1 MSETIQ
7 SWRMVHLDG
16 VGAIEVRRPTL
27 RDICDVQPGD
37 QAWWHRCVRR
47 NGAAMSRDE
56 VLDLDVEV
64 AAALAA
70 EVTKARP
77 TQPPSGGSGG

>member
-1 MSETIQ
+1 MSTNGP
-7 SWRMVHLDG
+7 SWRAVHLEGIGDL
-16 VGAIEVRRPTL
+16 EVRRPTL
-27 RDICDVQPGD
+27 RDVSTAEPGD
-37 QAWWHRCVRR
+37 QAWWHACVRR
-47 NGAAMSRDE
+47 RGVCFTKDE

-77 TQPPSGGSGG
+77 TQPPNGGSGG

>member
-1 MSETIQ
+1 M
-7 SWRMVHLDG
+7 HLDG
-16 VGAIEVRRPTL
+16 IGDVEVRRPTL
-27 RDICDVQPGD
+27 RDVSGAQPGD
-37 QAWWHRCVRR
+37 QAWWHACVRR
-47 NGAAMSRDE
+47 RGVALTHDE